1 MQDKDLKNSV
11 CFFFSFRNLG
21 YTFVSFSSPQS
32 LYSMIICIEFS
43 FKFFLWNIKQKRLSE
58 NYQPVN
64 GTATKNVLPIF
75 NSWFIFAQGVQDPD
89 EHFIL

>member
-1 MQDKDLKNSV
+1 MQD
-11 CFFFSFRNLG
+11 FFSIKNLG

-32 LYSMIICIEFS
+32 LYNIQYDHMYWIFIQI
-43 FKFFLWNIKQKRLSE
+43 FLWNSKQKRLSE

-89 EHFIL
+89 EHSNLKMDFL